1 MKKIMIMLVMLFS
14 VLTTN
19 AQVRVVSE
27 RHLLRATTEW
37 VKLADNG
44 TVSTYLRFVAE
55 DHPGMDGADMCTYV
69 DYKYINKK
77 PSGIY
82 TPANARGFVLAVYN
96 MQYGQYGTFAGKSK
110 NIKIKDGMINRV
122 SMDFLTIQDIESWTT
137 YILASG
143 TAYYLGNGK
152 YTKPNFVKI
161 SESTQM
167 GLVRQ
172 ARYLREFVQR
182 W

>member
-44 TVSTYLRFVAE
+44 TISTYLRFVAE

-82 TPANARGFVLAVYN
+82 TPANAKVLSLPY
-96 MQYGQYGTFAGKSK
+96 
-110 NIKIKDGMINRV
+110 IIC
-122 SMDFLTIQDIESWTT
+122 SM
-137 YILASG
+137 ASM
-143 TAYYLGNGK
+143 
-152 YTKPNFVKI
+152 
-161 SESTQM
+161 EH
-167 GLVRQ
+167 
-172 ARYLREFVQR
+172 LREKAGI
-182 W
+182 